1 MCVLPQLWYAK
12 LPHSR
17 ASESIAAQTKRPEL
31 SDMQEP
37 NDMAPILA
45 ELIADVAEGLEA
57 RLGYVRAI
65 KTAGGPYMAS
75 LVIVAERKLNEAAV
89 EAIQRIIN
97 NQHMKPPAPS

>member
-1 MCVLPQLWYAK
+1 MNRRTTVDGKEGIQGT
-12 LPHSR
+12 S
-17 ASESIAAQTKRPEL
+17 AQT
-31 SDMQEP
+31 
-37 NDMAPILA
+37 DMAPLLA

-97 NQHMKPPAPS
+97 NPHMKPSAN

>member
-1 MCVLPQLWYAK
+1 MTQDNDDK
-12 LPHSR
+12 L
-17 ASESIAAQTKRPEL
+17 AAYGF
-31 SDMQEP
+31 MQEDVQEHIQQTP
-37 NDMAPILA
+37 SAQPLHDMAPLLA

-97 NQHMKPPAPS
+97 NPHMKPSAN